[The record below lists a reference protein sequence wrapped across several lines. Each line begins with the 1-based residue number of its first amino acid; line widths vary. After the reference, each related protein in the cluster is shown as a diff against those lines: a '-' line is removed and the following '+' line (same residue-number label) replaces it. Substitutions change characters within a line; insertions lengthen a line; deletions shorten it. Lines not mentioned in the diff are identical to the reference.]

1 MYFTKEN
8 IAKPSVIAFWRLL
21 HPTPCFHGLYFT
33 LCENQQ
39 HILKHL
45 SNHFMNGVVMHIFV
59 WMCVHNKNRT
69 ALIMSSALYLT
80 PNDTIHFMFFCVV
93 VE

>member
-8 IAKPSVIAFWRLL
+8 IGKPSVIAFWRLL

-45 SNHFMNGVVMHIFV
+45 SNHFMNGVVIHIFV
-59 WMCVHNKNRT
+59 CSHSQFR
-69 ALIMSSALYLT
+69 YL
-80 PNDTIHFMFFCVV
+80 PSQCLCQAGPIFLRHYL
-93 VE
+93 